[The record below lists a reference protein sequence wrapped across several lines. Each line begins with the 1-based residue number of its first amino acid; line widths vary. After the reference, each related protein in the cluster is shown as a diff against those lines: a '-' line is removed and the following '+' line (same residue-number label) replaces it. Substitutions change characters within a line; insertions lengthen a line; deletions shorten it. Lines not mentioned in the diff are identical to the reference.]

1 MLSTITSQTHRD
13 RRGLFTS
20 LPFVSA
26 QVDISFTR
34 FAGTLRGLHYRDPFE
49 EKLVLCT
56 GGSIYD
62 VIVGLKTGEWLPLYM
77 SSREICHPR
86 FVPKGFAH
94 GFQALEDNTEVFY
107 VVSELYDPECSRGI
121 RFDSYGIRWPLPV
134 QRLSETDDGLPRL

>member
-1 MLSTITSQTHRD
+1 MSSTTTSQTHRD
-13 RRGLFTS
+13 HRGLFTS

-26 QVDISFTR
+26 QVNISFTKHS
-34 FAGTLRGLHYRDPFE
+34 GTLRGLHYREPFE

-62 VIVGLKTGEWLPLYM
+62 VIVDLETGEWLPLYM
-77 SSREICHPR
+77 TSKVRNIPR

-107 VVSELYDPECSRGI
+107 VVSETYDPEACRGI
-121 RFDSYGIRWPLPV
+121 RFDSFGIRWPIFPTG
-134 QRLSETDDGLPRL
+134 LSERDNELPLM